1 MLPRLTRSEA
11 RTSLGGL
18 RPDAGKNPR
27 LGSLRQDDIGRVDVS
42 EPASISASI
51 AARYA
56 TAVFEIS
63 REANGLDALE
73 KDLDALRGALSS
85 SAELRDLI
93 NSPMYSRDEQAGAIG
108 AIAKKMGLGGAVANT
123 LQLMAQNR
131 RLFALPALIEALSAM
146 IADAKG
152 EVTADVTAA
161 TELTAAQAEK
171 LAGALAKQTGKTVKL
186 NVAVDESLIGGM
198 IVKLGSKMI
207 DTSIASKLA
216 SLKNAMKEVG

>member
-18 RPDAGKNPR
+18 WPDAGYKPC

-73 KDLDALRGALSS
+73 KDLDALRGTLSG

>member
-1 MLPRLTRSEA
+1 M
-11 RTSLGGL
+11 GGL
-18 RPDAGKNPR
+18 WPDPGYEPR
-27 LGSLRQDDIGRVDVS
+27 FGSLRQDDIGRVDVS

-51 AARYA
+51 AGRYA
-56 TAVFEIS
+56 TAVFELS
-63 REANGLDALE
+63 RDANGLDALE
-73 KDLDALRGALSS
+73 KDLDALRETVSG

-93 NSPMYSRDEQAGAIG
+93 NSPMYSRDEQAAAIG
-108 AIAKKMGLGGAVANT
+108 AIAQKMGLGGVLANT
-123 LQLMAQNR
+123 LQLMAKNR
-131 RLFALPALIEALSAM
+131 RLFTVPALISSVGAM

-207 DTSIASKLA
+207 DTSVASKLA

>member
-1 MLPRLTRSEA
+1 
-11 RTSLGGL
+11 
-18 RPDAGKNPR
+18 
-27 LGSLRQDDIGRVDVS
+27 VS

-56 TAVFEIS
+56 TAVYEIS

-73 KDLDALRGALSS
+73 KDLDALRGALSG

-93 NSPMYSRDEQAGAIG
+93 NSPIYSRNEQAGAIA
-108 AIAKKMGLGGAVANT
+108 AIAQKMELGGAVANT
-123 LQLMAQNR
+123 LQLMAKNR
-131 RLFALPALIEALSAM
+131 RLFTLPALIDALAAM

-161 TELTAAQAEK
+161 TELSAAQAEK

-207 DTSIASKLA
+207 DTSLASKLA

>member
-1 MLPRLTRSEA
+1 M
-11 RTSLGGL
+11 
-18 RPDAGKNPR
+18 
-27 LGSLRQDDIGRVDVS
+27 S

-73 KDLDALRGALSS
+73 KDLDALRGVVSS
-85 SAELRDLI
+85 SSELRDLMT
-93 NSPMYSRDEQAGAIG
+93 SPLYSRDDQSAAIG
-108 AIAKKMGLGGAVANT
+108 AIAAKMGLGDT
-123 LQLMAQNR
+123 LASTLRLMASNR
-131 RLFALPALIEALSAM
+131 RLFALPALVTSLQGM

-161 TELTAAQAEK
+161 TELTAAQADK
-171 LAGALAKQTGKTVKL
+171 LAGVLAKQTGKTVKL
-186 NVAVDESLIGGM
+186 NLAVDESLIGGM
-198 IVKLGSKMI
+198 IVKLGSKMV
-207 DTSIASKLA
+207 DTSVASKLA

>member
-1 MLPRLTRSEA
+1 
-11 RTSLGGL
+11 LGGL
-18 RPDAGKNPR
+18 WPDPR
-27 LGSLRQDDIGRVDVS
+27 DDLRFGSLGQDDIGRVDVS

-51 AARYA
+51 AGRYA
-56 TAVFEIS
+56 TAVFELS

-73 KDLDALRGALSS
+73 KDVDALRDTISG
-85 SAELRDLI
+85 SAELRDLMT
-93 NSPMYSRDEQAGAIG
+93 SPLYSRDEQGAAIG
-108 AIAKKMGLGGAVANT
+108 AIATKMKLGDALANT
-123 LQLMAQNR
+123 LRLMASNR
-131 RLFALPALIEALSAM
+131 RLFALPALVTSLQAM

-161 TELTAAQAEK
+161 TELTKAQADK

-186 NVAVDESLIGGM
+186 NVAVDEALIGGM

-207 DTSIASKLA
+207 DTSVASKLA